1 MFQFAHVNLPEG
13 HIPSLGEKH
22 HAATGCRTQ
31 VYSPLVIII
40 HLLYQ
45 FLQNEPDGKKHVE
58 RLGLKVAYH
67 RNHGMYIY
75 VCVCM
80 CDYIYM
86 YVYYVYAAT

>member
-1 MFQFAHVNLPEG
+1 MMCSSSQNVNLPES

-45 FLQNEPDGKKHVE
+45 LLQNEPDEKNMWKDWV
-58 RLGLKVAYH
+58 
-67 RNHGMYIY
+67 
-75 VCVCM
+75 
-80 CDYIYM
+80 
-86 YVYYVYAAT
+86 